1 MRNDVPP
8 RLSID
13 KDAVYPLKAFQ
24 QLTGLG
30 DAAMRRARRQGLAVF
45 KVGRQSFIRGADF
58 YAFLPRLTQK
68 D

>member
-45 KVGRQSFIRGADF
+45 KRGSAWPSLP
-58 YAFLPRLTQK
+58 AIARLPR
-68 D
+68 